1 MNIGL
6 IAMSGI
12 RACNPELIGLGLT
25 LPGFL
30 ERGKAIASLPSLG
43 LLTLAGLTQRDF
55 PQHDVHYLE
64 VADIRDL
71 RELPGADGGFDL
83 VAISSFSAQMNEAYE
98 LAARYRA
105 VGVPVVMGGLH
116 VTSVPEEPGHV
127 DAIAAMGEGEFTW
140 PMILRDLE
148 RGTLKKVY
156 DSRASGALS
165 GGRGSGGDGEY
176 DLADAPM
183 PAFELLDIERYNRL
197 TVQTSRGCPWKCS
210 FCAASIL
217 LTPKYKQKPV
227 AKVLAEIDMIKTL
240 WRHPFIEFADDNAF
254 VNRQYWRELLPE
266 LRKRRVKWFAETDI
280 SVAEDEELLAMM
292 RDAGCAEVLIGF
304 ESPTRD
310 GLTNLEMRK
319 NWKAR
324 RWPQYK
330 DAVQR
335 IQAAG
340 VRVNA
345 CFVVGLDG
353 HDTGV
358 FDSVYR
364 FVEET
369 APFDVQITLPTPF
382 PNTPF
387 HRQLKR
393 ENRLTHDNDWR
404 RCTLF
409 DLNFTPA
416 RMSAAELEAGFRELM
431 VKLYNHDFTAWR
443 KDRFAQQAPRVPWW
457 DDELHLSAVN

>member
-1 MNIGL
+1 MNIAF

-12 RACNPELIGLGLT
+12 RACNPELVALGLT

-43 LLTLAGLTQRDF
+43 LLTLAGLTRRDF
-55 PQHDVHYLE
+55 PQHEVHYLE
-64 VADIRDL
+64 VADLRDL
-71 RELPGADGGFDL
+71 RELPGPFDL

-98 LAARYRA
+98 LAGRYRA
-105 VGVPVVMGGLH
+105 AGVPVVLGGLH
-116 VTSVPEEPGHV
+116 VTSMPGEPAAV
-127 DAIAAMGEGEFTW
+127 DAIAAVGEGEVTW
-140 PMILRDLE
+140 PWILRDLE

-156 DSRASGALS
+156 DARASGAPS
-165 GGRGSGGDGEY
+165 GVRFSEGGGEY
-176 DLADAPM
+176 DLADSPM

-217 LTPKYKQKPV
+217 LTPKYKQKPI
-227 AKVLAEIDMIKTL
+227 ARVLAEIDMIKSL
-240 WRHPFIEFADDNAF
+240 WHHPFIEFADDNAF
-254 VNRQYWRELLPE
+254 VNRRYWRELLPE

-304 ESPTRD
+304 ESPTQD
-310 GLTNLEMRK
+310 GLAGIEMRG

-324 RWPQYK
+324 QWPDYK
-330 DAVQR
+330 DAVRR

-353 HDTGV
+353 HDATI
-358 FDSVYR
+358 FDSVYH

-387 HRQLKR
+387 HQQLKR
-393 ENRLTHDNDWR
+393 EGRLTHDGDWR

-416 RMSAAELEAGFRELM
+416 RMSVAELETGFRELM
-431 VKLYNHDFTAWR
+431 VKLYNHEFTAWR
-443 KDRFAQQAPRVPWW
+443 KDRFARQAPRVAWW
-457 DDELHLSAVN
+457 DDEVRGAPAVN